1 MFAALAITVTLVIS
15 STTHPLH
22 ATMTKKQHELRNHKN
37 LRLVIPGSGDSNVVL
52 QHPVKNI
59 DYRKEGHEAN
69 GEKNQISAE
78 LEEKGEKKATIQPI
92 TFFKLFQFTTGFEKM
107 LMCLGVVCG
116 IISGLAIPANI
127 YIFGKLVGSM
137 VKAEMGS
144 GINPENV
151 SIAGDMNITNGFV
164 MEAVTEFAIGNSAIG
179 VILLVFTYFGV
190 MLFNYV
196 AHKQS
201 FRVRTM
207 YLRSV
212 LHQDIAWYDLSKSG
226 EVASRLTEDVIKYE
240 DGVGEKVPMFLH
252 NVFAFIGSLGL
263 AFFTGW
269 QLTLVCMASV
279 PVMTL
284 VLACIVRVSST
295 LTRREVEVYAV
306 AGSIA
311 EEVLAGVRT
320 VVAFAGQ
327 AKELTRYTANLDMTY
342 RNNIK
347 KGLLSGVGQGVL
359 WLSMYAS
366 YALSFWYGVTL
377 IIDERAKPLE
387 EQTYNAT
394 TMITVFFSIMM
405 GSINL
410 GAATPFVEAFGISK
424 AAASKVF
431 SVIRRKPAINSQTDE
446 GRRPGDI
453 QGSIQFKDICFEYP
467 SRTDVKVLKGLN
479 FSVNQG
485 ETVALVGSS
494 GCGKSTCIQLLQRF
508 YDPSRGQISID
519 GHDLRE
525 FNVKWL
531 RNCFGIVGQEP
542 VLFDTTIAENIRFGD
557 LDAPMEKIV
566 QAAKEAN
573 AHNFIMKLP
582 NKYDTLVGERGAQIS
597 GGQKQRIAIARALIK
612 NPRILLLD
620 EATSALDTRSESKVQ
635 AALDKAHKG
644 RTTIIV
650 AHRLTTIR
658 GADKII
664 VISDG
669 GVVEEGK
676 HDELMERQGHYY
688 SLVTAQTVD
697 EAVPV
702 KQEPNVST
710 LRILQLNRSEWP
722 YNTIA
727 CLTSIATGFSM
738 PLFSVLFGDII
749 GVLSIQN
756 PDDVRSETNI
766 YCVYFV
772 VAGIVIGLSNFAQ
785 VYLFRIAGE
794 KLTMRLRSLLF
805 EAMLRQEVGWYDE
818 PSNGTGALC
827 SKLSTEAAAVQGAIG
842 QRIGT
847 IIQSC
852 STICLSI
859 ALAMYYEWRLGLV
872 GMAFIPLIM
881 IVTYVQGLLFRKET
895 LNYHTSL
902 ESSTKIAVEAVG
914 NVRTVI
920 GLSREDTFCQSYMNS
935 IRPSLRIA
943 VRNTH
948 YRGLVFGMARSISF
962 FAYATCMYYGGHL
975 IETEG
980 LFYAKVFKVSQA
992 LIMGT
997 VMVAN
1002 ASAFAPNLQK
1012 GLIAAEQIINLIE
1025 RRPRIQ
1031 DPKNPAPAT
1040 WVSDANVDYKKVTFV
1055 YSTRPST
1062 KVLNEFDLKVP
1073 SGQTIALIGSS
1084 GCGKSTAVQLLERF
1098 YDPDSGSIELSKNDI
1113 RAVRQSAL
1121 RKQLG
1126 LVSQEPTLF
1135 ARSIAENIAYGD
1147 NDRDVPMQEVIAAA
1161 KKANIHNFVS
1171 SLPRGYETVLGD
1183 RGTQLSGGQKQR
1195 VAIARALL
1203 RNPKILLLDEAT
1215 SALDSESE
1223 KIVQAALD
1231 EAKAGRTCILIA
1243 HRLSTVE
1250 DADKICVV
1258 HRGSIAESGT
1268 HEELIEQRGMYYGLL
1283 CLQN

>member
-59 DYRKEGHEAN
+59 DYRKEAHEAN

-78 LEEKGEKKATIQPI
+78 PEEKGEKEATIEPI

-107 LMCLGVVCG
+107 LMCLGVICG
-116 IISGLAIPANI
+116 IISGLAIPGNI

-144 GINPENV
+144 GINPQNV

-201 FRVRTM
+201 FRLRTM

-226 EVASRLTEDVIKYE
+226 EVASRLTEDVIKFE

-311 EEVLAGVRT
+311 EEVIAGVRT

-327 AKELTRYTANLDMTY
+327 AKELTRYTASLDMTY

-377 IIDERAKPLE
+377 IIDERAKLLE

-431 SVIRRKPAINSQTDE
+431 SVIRRKPAINSLTDE

-467 SRTDVKVLKGLN
+467 SRTDVK
-479 FSVNQG
+479 
-485 ETVALVGSS
+485 
-494 GCGKSTCIQLLQRF
+494 
-508 YDPSRGQISID
+508 ISID
-519 GHDLRE
+519 GHDLKE

-650 AHRLTTIR
+650 AHRLTTIK

-664 VISDG
+664 VISEG

-688 SLVTAQTVD
+688 SLVTAQ
-697 EAVPV
+697 
-702 KQEPNVST
+702 
-710 LRILQLNRSEWP
+710 
-722 YNTIA
+722 
-727 CLTSIATGFSM
+727 
-738 PLFSVLFGDII
+738 
-749 GVLSIQN
+749 
-756 PDDVRSETNI
+756 
-766 YCVYFV
+766 
-772 VAGIVIGLSNFAQ
+772 
-785 VYLFRIAGE
+785 
-794 KLTMRLRSLLF
+794 
-805 EAMLRQEVGWYDE
+805 
-818 PSNGTGALC
+818 
-827 SKLSTEAAAVQGAIG
+827 VQ
-842 QRIGT
+842 
-847 IIQSC
+847 
-852 STICLSI
+852 
-859 ALAMYYEWRLGLV
+859 
-872 GMAFIPLIM
+872 
-881 IVTYVQGLLFRKET
+881 
-895 LNYHTSL
+895 
-902 ESSTKIAVEAVG
+902 
-914 NVRTVI
+914 
-920 GLSREDTFCQSYMNS
+920 
-935 IRPSLRIA
+935 
-943 VRNTH
+943 
-948 YRGLVFGMARSISF
+948 
-962 FAYATCMYYGGHL
+962 
-975 IETEG
+975 
-980 LFYAKVFKVSQA
+980 
-992 LIMGT
+992 
-997 VMVAN
+997 
-1002 ASAFAPNLQK
+1002 
-1012 GLIAAEQIINLIE
+1012 
-1025 RRPRIQ
+1025 
-1031 DPKNPAPAT
+1031 
-1040 WVSDANVDYKKVTFV
+1040 
-1055 YSTRPST
+1055 
-1062 KVLNEFDLKVP
+1062 
-1073 SGQTIALIGSS
+1073 
-1084 GCGKSTAVQLLERF
+1084 
-1098 YDPDSGSIELSKNDI
+1098 
-1113 RAVRQSAL
+1113 
-1121 RKQLG
+1121 
-1126 LVSQEPTLF
+1126 
-1135 ARSIAENIAYGD
+1135 
-1147 NDRDVPMQEVIAAA
+1147 
-1161 KKANIHNFVS
+1161 
-1171 SLPRGYETVLGD
+1171 
-1183 RGTQLSGGQKQR
+1183 
-1195 VAIARALL
+1195 
-1203 RNPKILLLDEAT
+1203 
-1215 SALDSESE
+1215 
-1223 KIVQAALD
+1223 
-1231 EAKAGRTCILIA
+1231 
-1243 HRLSTVE
+1243 
-1250 DADKICVV
+1250 
-1258 HRGSIAESGT
+1258 
-1268 HEELIEQRGMYYGLL
+1268 
-1283 CLQN
+1283 